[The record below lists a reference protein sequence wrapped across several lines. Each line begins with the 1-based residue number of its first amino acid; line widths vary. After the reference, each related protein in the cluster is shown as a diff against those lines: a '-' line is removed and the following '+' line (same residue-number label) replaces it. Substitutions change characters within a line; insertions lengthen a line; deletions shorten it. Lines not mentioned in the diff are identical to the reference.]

1 MKYVRKSAG
10 GDIIAI
16 SQEPLGPE
24 WEQAAEDEEAVRL
37 FLGVAGDVDLR
48 SSDASFIRVLEDLID
63 VLVDRNVIRFT
74 DLPPPAQ
81 AKLAHRQGM
90 RERARALRL
99 IDDDE
104 DSDLI

>member
-1 MKYVRKSAG
+1 MKYVRKNAD
-10 GDIIAI
+10 GDIVAI
-16 SQEPLGPE
+16 SQESLGPE
-24 WEQAAEDEEAVRL
+24 WTPMSDDGEAVNR
-37 FLGVAGDVDLR
+37 FLSSGSDVDLR
-48 SSDASFIRVLEDLID
+48 SSDADFIRVLEDLID

-90 RERARALRL
+90 RERVRALRL

-104 DSDLI
+104 SGLI